1 VKRLWSLWSLL
12 INIIMILKRLMR
24 CISSKINS
32 DIFKW
37 GKLYDFMDE
46 IQQKNDSLY
55 KILK

>member
-24 CISSKINS
+24 CISLKINS